1 MGWGEEKNCNAGE
14 REEGGGI
21 RHIAPEQ
28 IYIVHRL

>member
-1 MGWGEEKNCNAGE
+1 MGWGEEKCYNVGE

-21 RHIAPEQ
+21 RHIAREQ